1 MDTIEVK
8 AGGKVFE
15 ADLADS
21 FLSRANGLSFSS
33 EGKMLFDF
41 PRPTRAR
48 IDMMFLSS
56 PLYLYFMN
64 LDKEIIEVQKA
75 EPWSWNPRTWSLY
88 YPGQKYSY
96 LLESFENLGIEEG
109 DRVEFQI

>member
-1 MDTIEVK
+1 MDSLKVK

-21 FLSRANGLSFSS
+21 FLSRAKGLSFSS
-33 EGKMLFDF
+33 
-41 PRPTRAR
+41 
-48 IDMMFLSS
+48 
-56 PLYLYFMN
+56 
-64 LDKEIIEVQKA
+64 DKEVIEVQKA
-75 EPWSWNPRTWSLY
+75 EPWSWSPRTWSLY

-109 DRVEFQI
+109 DRIEF

>member
-8 AGGKVFE
+8 VGGKVFE

-21 FLSRANGLSFSS
+21 FLSRARGLSFSS
-33 EGKMLFDF
+33 ESKMLFSF
-41 PRPTRAR
+41 SGSTRAR

-56 PLYLYFMN
+56 PLYLYFMTP
-64 LDKEIIEVQKA
+64 DKKVIEVQKA

-96 LLESFENLGIEEG
+96 LLESFEDLGIEEG
-109 DRVEFQI
+109 DRIEFQI

>member
-1 MDTIEVK
+1 METVRVE

-21 FLSRANGLSFSS
+21 FLSRVKGLSFSS
-33 EGKMLFDF
+33 EGKILFSF
-41 PRPTRAR
+41 SGSTRSR
-48 IDMMFLSS
+48 IDMMFLSK
-56 PLYLYFMN
+56 PLNLYFMN
-64 LDKEIIEVQKA
+64 SDKKVIEVQRAK
-75 EPWSWNPRTWSLY
+75 PWSWNPRTWSLY

-109 DRVEFQI
+109 DQIEF